1 MRDTTTP
8 EATMHTAEK
17 IDAVLQ
23 DFSTSFWLKH
33 ALTAALK
40 RDPVDAAN
48 DAHFL
53 ANILKE
59 HCQSVVYR

>member
-1 MRDTTTP
+1 
-8 EATMHTAEK
+8 MHTAEK